1 MILTCSL
8 IYSTYTFQHFQTI
21 ICIAL
26 ACVLDLNAI
35 RFSCVPPVCP
45 HPKKHVVWWYHK
57 HGIPL
62 MATFLI
68 VATLYS
74 VIVHDNIW
82 NLSFQQCSLNSI
94 RNKWSII
101 IRIRCDNGWS
111 FQCVGFSF
119 SFASFF
125 SFYCF
130 WCHRWYR
137 CRLCQMC
144 YGLCWCDRCFMT
156 WNIIGWL
163 KLCGC

>member
-74 VIVHDNIW
+74 VIVCDNIW

-101 IRIRCDNGWS
+101 IRIRIRMEFLMWRFFLFLCLFLFILLLLVSQVVQVSILSDLSELS
-111 FQCVGFSF
+111 FLFL
-119 SFASFF
+119 FF
-125 SFYCF
+125 
-130 WCHRWYR
+130 
-137 CRLCQMC
+137 
-144 YGLCWCDRCFMT
+144 GLVSE
-156 WNIIGWL
+156 L
-163 KLCGC
+163 S